1 MRSLFFFSLLPSCVI
16 ILTSS
21 LLPQSSF
28 ALPIYIGIIL
38 SGILMTV
45 GMYRK
50 ATPEM
55 KRQMLLAAAG
65 AVFTAVGVGVFFY
78 LHSS

>member
-1 MRSLFFFSLLPSCVI
+1 
-16 ILTSS
+16 
-21 LLPQSSF
+21 
-28 ALPIYIGIIL
+28 LPIYIGIIL

-65 AVFTAVGVGVFFY
+65 AVFTAIGVGVFFY
-78 LHSS
+78 LR

>member
-1 MRSLFFFSLLPSCVI
+1 MRSLFFFSLLPSCGI

-21 LLPQSSF
+21 LFPQSSF

>member
-21 LLPQSSF
+21 LFPQSSF

-38 SGILMTV
+38 YSILMTV
-45 GMYRK
+45 GMCQK
-50 ATPEM
+50 SAPKL
-55 KRQMLLAAAG
+55 KRQILLAATG
-65 AVFTAVGVGVFFY
+65 AIFTVVGVGVFFF
-78 LHSS
+78 LR

>member
-21 LLPQSSF
+21 LFPQSSF
-28 ALPIYIGIIL
+28 ALPIYIGITL
-38 SGILMTV
+38 HSILMTV
-45 GMYRK
+45 CMCRK
-50 ATPEM
+50 SAPEV
-55 KRQMLLAAAG
+55 KRQILMAAAG

-78 LHSS
+78 LR

>member
-21 LLPQSSF
+21 LFPQSSF
-28 ALPIYIGIIL
+28 ALPVCIGIALYSIW
-38 SGILMTV
+38 MTV

-50 ATPEM
+50 ATPEV
-55 KRQMLLAAAG
+55 KRQILLAAAG
-65 AVFTAVGVGVFFY
+65 AVFTAVGAGVFFY

>member
-21 LLPQSSF
+21 LFPQSSF

-38 SGILMTV
+38 SGILMTM
-45 GMYRK
+45 GMYRQS
-50 ATPEM
+50 APEM
-55 KRQMLLAAAG
+55 KRQILMAATG
-65 AVFTAVGVGVFFY
+65 AVFTAIGVGVFFY
-78 LHSS
+78 LR